1 LTENN
6 WEDKIRKIKEE
17 TDKEIKENRLAERRL
32 REKYKDEKP
41 KIIEMLRSEL
51 GVVVKVF
58 KKPSRKYYDQPS
70 LEVADWGASL
80 KVPIVGAGATVN
92 IGITFSLQFSDN
104 GYCLKVIKVTYDA
117 VTQKHCEINADIPPS
132 VTVEAIQKQVTEFL
146 EVRRDTI
153 KRMEEEYQRL
163 QRDW

>member
-17 TDKEIKENRLAERRL
+17 TDKEIEEKRLAERRL

-41 KIIEMLRSEL
+41 MIIEMLRSEL
-51 GVVVKVF
+51 GVVSKVF
-58 KKPSRKYYDQPS
+58 KQPSGKYYDQPS
-70 LEVADWGASL
+70 LEVVDWGASL
-80 KVPIVGAGATVN
+80 RAPIVGAGATVN
-92 IGITFSLQFSDN
+92 IEITFSFQFSDN
-104 GYCLKVIKVTYDA
+104 GYCLKVIKRTYDA
-117 VTQKHCEINADIPPS
+117 ETQKSGEINPDIPPP

-153 KRMEEEYQRL
+153 KRMEEKA
-163 QRDW
+163 